1 MISECA
7 SCVQHGDSLDELE
20 QEYAAFVAARDWER
34 FQTPQ
39 NLAMAVSIE
48 ANELLE
54 EFLWFNNPSSAAIR
68 EDAGLRASVRVEFT
82 DVLLY
87 SVGLA
92 DQLDIGLIDA
102 ADEKLAAN
110 EARFDQDTA
119 SDIATKLEK
128 WQ

>member
-1 MISECA
+1 M
-7 SCVQHGDSLDELE
+7 VDSLDELE
-20 QEYAAFVAARDWER
+20 QEYSAFVAARDWER

-54 EFLWFNNPSSAAIR
+54 EFLWFNNPSSNAVR
-68 EDAGLRASVRVEFT
+68 EDPELRASVREELA

-92 DQLDIGLIDA
+92 DELDIDLLAA
-102 ADEKLAAN
+102 ADDKLATN
-110 EARFDQDTA
+110 EARFDEETA
-119 SDIATKLEK
+119 SEIAARLEQ